1 MKKSI
6 LLLLSLLLAAGMSGC
21 TSNETVT
28 DPTPDPTPSASFDE
42 EKTADVIIVGAGAA
56 GLGAAISAVDNGA
69 ENVIIVEMSDRT
81 GGNLN
86 LTSGTMSAADTS
98 IQKEA
103 GIVDTDE
110 SFAEDIMKNGAQ
122 KGNREMV
129 DAFCA
134 RNTEVFEWLLENGM
148 ADNEFQTDR
157 RTGAKA
163 VFAPEHQLYSIA
175 RSYKVRTD
183 DPKTYKSAAHEVLD
197 TVLKGLENV
206 TVDFNVKATSL
217 IANEKGQ
224 VLSVA
229 ASDKEGKTVRY
240 TANKGIVMATGGY
253 SGNFKLMG
261 KYAPHGAD
269 YLSSTTS
276 MGEGIRMMQEV
287 GAHVDE
293 EAMSYIP
300 TFPMGVQTGPG
311 TGVIGSTYAYKAG
324 GICINQNGERFI
336 NELEGRVDLREL
348 ALEEQPGA
356 VQYDIF
362 TDKIL
367 EDLAASGADYMYK
380 AFFGPEGRA
389 QKLVQTGATLEELAG
404 RINVPAE
411 NLKKTV
417 EDYNASVESGTDAF
431 GRNFDPASVP
441 SPYSVAIN
449 KIEGDKF
456 YAVPLKALCVM
467 TLGGVTT
474 DTATHVL
481 DADGNII
488 PGLYA
493 AGEVVGGIWGRFV
506 SGGTGVMGPI
516 TFGVIAGE
524 TAMKETLAEGYEV
537 KPAANLFDADLFV
550 KETASA
556 DRFDMSTALTDGE
569 YTATVDGQDGE
580 MSVKVVIAEGKIS
593 SVEITE
599 QHETEAVAS
608 EALSTLPQTIVAE
621 NSVNLDVVSGA
632 TLTSGRILDAVTSC
646 LSQASK

>member
-1 MKKSI
+1 MKKSV
-6 LLLLSLLLAAGMSGC
+6 LLLLSLLLAASMSGC
-21 TSNETVT
+21 TKTVPDS
-28 DPTPDPTPSASFDE
+28 DPVQEDQPAAFDS
-42 EKTADVIIVGAGAA
+42 EKTADVVIVGAGGA
-56 GLGAAISAVDNGA
+56 GLGAAISAVENGA
-69 ENVIIVEMSDRT
+69 ENVVIVEMSDRT

-98 IQKEA
+98 LQRES
-103 GIVDTDE
+103 GITDTDE

-134 RNTEVFEWLLENGM
+134 RNTEVFEWLLEHGM

-157 RTGAKA
+157 KTGSKA
-163 VFAPEHQLYSIA
+163 VFAPEHQLYSIQ

-183 DPKTYKSAAHEVLD
+183 DPATYKSAAHEVLD
-197 TVLKGLENV
+197 TYLKGLDKV
-206 TVDFNVKATSL
+206 TVDFNTKATEL

-229 ASDKEGKTVRY
+229 ATDKDGKTVKY
-240 TANKGIVMATGGY
+240 TANKGVIMATGGY

-276 MGEGIRMMQEV
+276 MGEGIRMMQLV
-287 GAHVDE
+287 GANVDE
-293 EAMSYIP
+293 EAMTYIP

-336 NELEGRVDLREL
+336 NELEGRVDLREM

-367 EDLAASGADYMYK
+367 DDLAASGADYMYK

-389 QKLVQTGATLEELAG
+389 QKLVQTGATLEELASK
-404 RINVPAE
+404 INVPAE
-411 NLKKTV
+411 TLVKTV
-417 EDYNASVESGTDAF
+417 EDYNASVESGSDEF
-431 GRNFDPASVP
+431 GRNYDPASVP

-474 DTATHVL
+474 DTTTHVL
-481 DADGNII
+481 DAEGNVI

-524 TAMKETLAEGYEV
+524 TAMKDTLAEGYEV

-550 KETASA
+550 KETASK

-580 MSVKVVIAEGKIS
+580 MTVKVVIAEGKIS
-593 SVEITE
+593 TVEIVE

-632 TLTSGRILDAVTSC
+632 SLTSGRILDAVTNC